1 MDAAGDVLYADRHPV
16 VSLVSACFWVIC
28 TYTQPFCVLCR
39 KALTNVCSSADI
51 SVGIVMG
58 KGTHCVRDDNGPQV
72 DLRRVVVVDDTY
84 CG

>member
-1 MDAAGDVLYADRHPV
+1 MDATGDVAYADRHPV

-28 TYTQPFCVLCR
+28 TYIQPFCVEMR
-39 KALTNVCSSADI
+39 LTNVCSSADI
-51 SVGIVMG
+51 SVVIVMG
-58 KGTHCVRDDNGPQV
+58 EGPHCVRHDNGPQV